1 MEFHSTIASQCQNLP
16 LTNLGK
22 SSHPLTVT
30 LSLHL
35 HNNIIIIRRYAFRHG
50 KAYFII
56 MSTEHNFEEG
66 SAQYKAIKKY
76 LKKVDRTATPWV
88 IIGGHR

>member
-1 MEFHSTIASQCQNLP
+1 MPSIFSGLAYY
-16 LTNLGK
+16 
-22 SSHPLTVT
+22 
-30 LSLHL
+30 
-35 HNNIIIIRRYAFRHG
+35 RYAFRHG

-76 LKKVDRTATPWV
+76 LKKVDRTVTPWV

>member
-1 MEFHSTIASQCQNLP
+1 MST
-16 LTNLGK
+16 
-22 SSHPLTVT
+22 H
-30 LSLHL
+30 
-35 HNNIIIIRRYAFRHG
+35 RYAFRHG

-56 MSTEHNFEEG
+56 MSTEHNFEAG

-76 LKKVDRTATPWV
+76 LKKVDRTVTPWV